1 MRYVV
6 TGTNRG
12 IGLELTRQLLARGE
26 TVVATARHP
35 EQAPELQALRATHP
49 DRLTVLACDTT
60 DEGGLRALA
69 AAVGDGPVDVLINN
83 AGMSGSKGPI
93 DELDLDAVRT
103 QFEVNALGT
112 LRVILALL
120 PAVRRGGGRKIINI
134 STERASLHNNTSG
147 GRYPYRMSKVA
158 LNMATRSLAADL
170 RPEGISCLMLHPGWV
185 QTRMGGP
192 DAPVPVS
199 ESVSGMLRLIDGLS
213 LDGSGRFLDYQGHEV
228 PW

>member
-12 IGLELTRQLLARGE
+12 IGLEFVRQLLGRGE
-26 TVVATARHP
+26 TVVATARQP
-35 EQAPELQALRATHP
+35 EGAAELQAIRAGHP
-49 DRLTVLACDTT
+49 DRLTVLPLDTR
-60 DEGGLRALA
+60 DDASVRAFA
-69 AAVGDGPVDVLINN
+69 ATAASEPVDVLINN

-93 DELDLDAVRT
+93 DELDLDAVRE
-103 QFEVNALGT
+103 QFEVNTLGT
-112 LRVILALL
+112 LRVTLALL
-120 PAVRRGGGRKIINI
+120 KAVRTGRGRKIINV

-158 LNMATRSLAADL
+158 LNMATRSMAADL
-170 RPEGISCLMLHPGWV
+170 RPEGIACLMLHPGWV

-192 DAPVPVS
+192 DAPVPVP
-199 ESVSGMLRLIDGLS
+199 ESVSGMLRLIDALTVE
-213 LDGSGRFLDYQGHEV
+213 GSGRFLDYQGVEV